1 MELSFAGMQGQLATA
16 MTVDPEAMA
25 IDSLVEQTLAGDE
38 RAFTQLVRRL
48 QPKVQR
54 WVLAYALS
62 ADEADDIVQEVFL
75 LALKRLGQYRGG
87 GSFQPWLYRIAV
99 RAVGRVSSKARH
111 RAVLAASPRAVPDRL
126 IYETDPGGRI
136 DRERLAAVIREFWE
150 ELPQQ
155 QRTAVDLV
163 DLQAYSPAEAALM
176 LDVNP
181 STLRGNLL
189 KGRRTLRTRL
199 LARFPSLRQQELS

>member
-1 MELSFAGMQGQLATA
+1 MATA
-16 MTVDPEAMA
+16 ISADPESMA
-25 IDSLVEQTLAGDE
+25 IDSLVEQTRAGDE

-48 QPKVQR
+48 QPRVHR

-75 LALKRLGQYRGG
+75 IALRSLGQYRGG
-87 GSFQPWLYRIAV
+87 GAFNVWLYRIAV
-99 RAVGRVSSKARH
+99 RAAARVGKKARH
-111 RAVLAASPRAVPDRL
+111 RAVLAAGPQAIPDRV
-126 IYETDPGGRI
+126 IYETDPGGRV

-150 ELPQQ
+150 ELPKQ

-163 DLQAYSPAEAALM
+163 DLQAYSPAEAAAM

-199 LARFPSLRQQELS
+199 LARFPSLGQQEPA

>member
-1 MELSFAGMQGQLATA
+1 MELSFPRMQAQLATVI
-16 MTVDPEAMA
+16 TLDPEAMA
-25 IDSLVEQTLAGDE
+25 IDSLVEQTRGGDE

-75 LALKRLGQYRGG
+75 LSLKRLSQYRGG
-87 GSFQPWLYRIAV
+87 GNFQPWLYRIAV
-99 RAVGRVSSKARH
+99 RAAARVSSKARH
-111 RAVLAASPRAVPDRL
+111 RALLAAGSPAIPDRL

-150 ELPQQ
+150 ELPEQ
-155 QRTAVDLV
+155 QRRTVDLV
-163 DLQAYSPAEAALM
+163 DLQAYSPAEAAAM

-199 LARFPSLRQQELS
+199 LARFPSLQQQELS